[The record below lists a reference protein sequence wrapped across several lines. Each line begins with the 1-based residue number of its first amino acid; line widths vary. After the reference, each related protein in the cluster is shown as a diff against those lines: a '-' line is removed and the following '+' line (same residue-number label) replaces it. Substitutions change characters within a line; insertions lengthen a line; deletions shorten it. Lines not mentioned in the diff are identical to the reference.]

1 MRHDIRVVTK
11 NNIHNKTQAFRFEF
25 GQVVRKHRRE
35 KGFSQEELADR
46 CGLHRTYISEIE
58 RGLKAASLLS
68 LLRIAGA
75 LDVPAY
81 LLVKEAEASGRSRE

>member
-1 MRHDIRVVTK
+1 MRHDIKVVSK
-11 NNIHNKTQAFRFEF
+11 NNIHVKGQAFRFEF
-25 GQVVRKHRRE
+25 GRTVRKHRQD
-35 KGFSQEELADR
+35 KGLSQEELADR

-81 LLVKEAEASGRSRE
+81 LLVKEAESSGSRE

>member
-1 MRHDIRVVTK
+1 MATT
-11 NNIHNKTQAFRFEF
+11 NNIHNKGQAFRFEF
-25 GQVVRKHRRE
+25 GRVVRKHRRE
-35 KGFSQEELADR
+35 KGLSQEELADC
-46 CGLHRTYISEIE
+46 CGLHRTYISDIE

-81 LLVKEAEASGRSRE
+81 LLVRDAESSGRSRE

>member
-1 MRHDIRVVTK
+1 MRHDIKVVTT
-11 NNIHNKTQAFRFEF
+11 NNIQKKGQAFRFEF
-25 GQVVRKHRRE
+25 GRVVRKHRRE
-35 KGFSQEELADR
+35 KGLSQEELADR

-68 LLRIAGA
+68 LMRIAGA

-81 LLVKEAEASGRSRE
+81 LLIKETESSGSRE